1 MIMKDCERIHFLIS
15 IIRRFKIVIFQ
26 NIHLLKNTFLFY
38 NQNIFHNI
46 VQILVCLLGEYN
58 IKPGIQPTEIIR
70 HQRDDRDIRRAALL
84 DWNITF
90 GTAKFSAV
98 INYYVN
104 YWYCNNDKTFA
115 HKKQSEKLHYFL
127 FFLNSSSLL
136 ILVLYT
142 DLLVIFLFF
151 LLLLQYTYLETNKQ
165 LLWIDRWLGLKKD

>member
-1 MIMKDCERIHFLIS
+1 MQHNLFHSTHIFFLFEVKAYNNIIFFINLASFLGHGDVNNNNHQPTEAQELNRHITAPGNDDYQLILPDYRADIPKKFEDRMYFFYIYSNMIMKDCERIHFLIS

-84 DWNITF
+84 D
-90 GTAKFSAV
+90 
-98 INYYVN
+98 
-104 YWYCNNDKTFA
+104 
-115 HKKQSEKLHYFL
+115 
-127 FFLNSSSLL
+127 
-136 ILVLYT
+136 
-142 DLLVIFLFF
+142 
-151 LLLLQYTYLETNKQ
+151 
-165 LLWIDRWLGLKKD
+165 